1 VIDCKWVYKV
11 KRKGDGSLDR
21 YKARLVAKYFKQWY
35 RIDYEDTF
43 SPVVKAATIQIILSI
58 VISGGWCLRQLDMQN
73 VFLHG
78 ILEED
83 VYMKQPPG
91 YKDKSL
97 PHYVCK
103 LDKAIYG
110 LKQAP
115 RAWYSILSEKLLQL
129 GFHVSK
135 AGTSL
140 FFYNRG
146 GVIIFLLV
154 YVDNIIVASSSQGV
168 SALLKDLGAEFALK
182 DLGQLHYFL
191 GIEVKQQDGELHLS
205 QMKYASDILRHADM
219 QNCKLVTTMLP
230 VSEKSTQC

>member
-1 VIDCKWVYKV
+1 
-11 KRKGDGSLDR
+11 
-21 YKARLVAKYFKQWY
+21 
-35 RIDYEDTF
+35 
-43 SPVVKAATIQIILSI
+43 
-58 VISGGWCLRQLDMQN
+58 

-191 GIEVKQQDGELHLS
+191 GIEVQQQDGELHLS
-205 QMKYASDILRHADM
+205 QMKYASDILRHVGM
-219 QNCKLVTTMLP
+219 QNCKLVTTLLL